1 MPIVETFS
9 VALEALRANKLRSL
23 LTMLGIVIGVSA
35 VIAMLALGR
44 GAQQSVKDRIAQLGT
59 TMLTVVPGQQRGP
72 GSIASATE
80 RARLTLDDAQ
90 ALEDRGKV
98 LAAVLGL
105 DPDAVRAALESQK
118 SAARARKAAAAG
130 DSTAAGG
137 TAAVGGTG
145 GVASDSLSTHG
156 GKHGGKHK
164 HKHANDGSRGGAA
177 AADGSAADGSSGGGS
192 SGGGSSGGGSSG
204 GSSSR
209 SQVVFVKSA
218 TGIEPRRVKLGL
230 SDFDFSQV
238 TSGVEEGEQ
247 VVMLGLVQAQ
257 AARVKQ
263 QAKARE
269 KAAGSMPGG
278 LGSQGSGSSK
288 KGGGV

>member
-1 MPIVETFS
+1 M
-9 VALEALRANKLRSL
+9 
-23 LTMLGIVIGVSA
+23 
-35 VIAMLALGR
+35 
-44 GAQQSVKDRIAQLGT
+44 
-59 TMLTVVPGQQRGP
+59 
-72 GSIASATE
+72 
-80 RARLTLDDAQ
+80 
-90 ALEDRGKV
+90 
-98 LAAVLGL
+98 
-105 DPDAVRAALESQK
+105 
-118 SAARARKAAAAG
+118 
-130 DSTAAGG
+130 
-137 TAAVGGTG
+137 
-145 GVASDSLSTHG
+145 
-156 GKHGGKHK
+156 
-164 HKHANDGSRGGAA
+164 
-177 AADGSAADGSSGGGS
+177 
-192 SGGGSSGGGSSG
+192 
-204 GSSSR
+204 
-209 SQVVFVKSA
+209 KSA